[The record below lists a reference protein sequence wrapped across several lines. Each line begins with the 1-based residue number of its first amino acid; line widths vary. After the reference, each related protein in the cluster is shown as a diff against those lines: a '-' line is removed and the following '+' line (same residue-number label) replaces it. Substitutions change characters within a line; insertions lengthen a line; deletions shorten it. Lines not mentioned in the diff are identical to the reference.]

1 MSCFYGTSNLCS
13 MQVRLI
19 AQRSSQHVVAT
30 ASSFLAVVKSECC
43 RRHDMS
49 FHSFHLFVTQHSCNR
64 NVQVHYITLMYA
76 NALVFEQFYFVKCAI
91 YYWPLNLLKRHNKMA
106 QPVNHEINIRSHTVS
121 TETKIFWYC
130 TVIEATFYLC
140 TKAKV
145 IQIPITYCNGM

>member
-49 FHSFHLFVTQHSCNR
+49 FHSLLTALFVTQHSCNR
-64 NVQVHYITLMYA
+64 NVQVHYINLMYA
-76 NALVFEQFYFVKCAI
+76 SR
-91 YYWPLNLLKRHNKMA
+91 KR
-106 QPVNHEINIRSHTVS
+106 IG
-121 TETKIFWYC
+121 F
-130 TVIEATFYLC
+130 
-140 TKAKV
+140 
-145 IQIPITYCNGM
+145 